1 MSDDPNYRDP
11 DAMRKA
17 ATRLDEALAT
27 DEVAC
32 VYIEKLAEFLLSI
45 AEEFGPPLPTDDPT
59 NPNTEP

>member
-1 MSDDPNYRDP
+1 MNSDPDYRVA

-17 ATRLDEALAT
+17 ATRLDEAFAT

-32 VYIEKLAEFLLSI
+32 IYIEKLAEFLLSI

>member
-1 MSDDPNYRDP
+1 MSDDPNYRVP

-17 ATRLDEALAT
+17 ATRLDEAFST

-32 VYIEKLAEFLLSI
+32 IYIEKLAEFLLSI
-45 AEEFGPPLPTDDPT
+45 AEELDPPLPNHDPT